1 MYIAITGSKNNK
13 DVYIYRS
20 FRKENGKASSC
31 IYKKLRKYNAL
42 LEQFDGNEYKLMV
55 WAKEQAAKETELYK
69 QHTGK
74 VSVEF
79 SKAATFISYAKG
91 DGDKL
96 IGRSLLECHNS
107 ESRDKIQQVVD
118 WFAVDESHNI
128 VYTFHNEK
136 QNKDVYMVALRDDGK
151 LIGYYEK
158 HEYRNAETM
167 K

>member
-1 MYIAITGSKNNK
+1 MYLFVIVCYNKKKREAFFIMYIAITGSKNNK

-79 SKAATFISYAKG
+79 SKAATFIQQTRYWKHYALCK
-91 DGDKL
+91 
-96 IGRSLLECHNS
+96 
-107 ESRDKIQQVVD
+107 
-118 WFAVDESHNI
+118 
-128 VYTFHNEK
+128 
-136 QNKDVYMVALRDDGK
+136 
-151 LIGYYEK
+151 
-158 HEYRNAETM
+158 
-167 K
+167 

>member
-20 FRKENGKASSC
+20 FRKENGKSSSC
-31 IYKKLRKYNAL
+31 IYKKLGKYNAL

-79 SKAATFISYAKG
+79 SKASTFIQQTRYWKHYALCK
-91 DGDKL
+91 
-96 IGRSLLECHNS
+96 
-107 ESRDKIQQVVD
+107 
-118 WFAVDESHNI
+118 
-128 VYTFHNEK
+128 
-136 QNKDVYMVALRDDGK
+136 
-151 LIGYYEK
+151 
-158 HEYRNAETM
+158 
-167 K
+167 